1 MSVRTSLLG
10 LIDNKNPNKIDT
22 GLRSFFYDGDTKI
35 RDPATTLIQ
44 KMILLEKSDA
54 PALSLIDSK
63 DEYPYYRIAIDTSKD
78 TKDIHHSYFLPP
90 LQPKV
95 ATFIKAQEKYLDRL
109 TGQQKDAIRAYTY
122 YGDRMM
128 NGFLRGSLQQENY
141 MHLINAIRALRFVP
155 FKTEILRRYPDLKR
169 QFERLPIMGL
179 NDDAGG
185 SIQEWKEYGFDTRE
199 RQEFKFP
206 SLSTLTIY
214 NEESFTT
221 IIQSTWFNSPEN
233 VFPMVKILMK
243 DLIMAFN
250 GLVAAVPRD
259 YDLVVYRGVQSN
271 HIKPG
276 PYKSND
282 FWSTSLTPYVS
293 MNFAADLGSTTF
305 MIQELTVKPSTPCIY
320 ISKYASVG
328 NNEWEVLLPPGV
340 NYTVGTDVYMKRNI
354 MPVDGEWALDDYL
367 RKATAS
373 WIGEKKYVLVNE
385 LTAEGFDTNI
395 PIIREIFGQAAER
408 KKVLAQ
414 RVLVKRTGFAGKG
427 TRHLRSKSRSRS
439 RSSRSKN

>member
-1 MSVRTSLLG
+1 MSVRTALLG
-10 LIDNKNPNKIDT
+10 LIDNPNPNKIDA
-22 GLRSFFYDGDTKI
+22 GLRSFFYDGSTKI
-35 RDPATTLIQ
+35 RDPTTNLIQ
-44 KMILLEKSDA
+44 KTIPLEKSDA
-54 PALSLIDSK
+54 PAFSLIDSK
-63 DEYPYYRIAIDTSKD
+63 DENPYYRIAIDASND

-95 ATFIKAQEKYLDRL
+95 AAFIKAQEKYLDRL

-141 MHLINAIRALRFVP
+141 MHLINAIRSLRFVP

-169 QFERLPIMGL
+169 RFERLPIMDL
-179 NDDAGG
+179 DKDVGG
-185 SIQEWKEYGFDTRE
+185 SIPEWKEYGFDTRE
-199 RQEFKFP
+199 RREFKFP
-206 SLSTLTIY
+206 PLSTLTLH
-214 NEESFTT
+214 NEEAFTT

-233 VFPMVKILMK
+233 VFPMVKTLMK

-250 GLVAAVPRD
+250 GLAAAVPRD

-271 HIKPG
+271 HINPG

-282 FWSTSLTPYVS
+282 FWSTSLTPYVA
-293 MNFAADLGSTTF
+293 MNFAADLGKTTF
-305 MIQELTVKPSTPCIY
+305 MIQEITVKPSTPCIY

-328 NNEWEVLLPPGV
+328 NNEWEVLLPPGAK
-340 NYTVGTDVYMKRNI
+340 YMVGMDVYMKRNI
-354 MPVDGEWALDDYL
+354 MPVDGDLAVDDFL
-367 RKATAS
+367 RKAGTE
-373 WIGEKKYVLVNE
+373 WLGEKEYVLVNE
-385 LTAEGFDTNI
+385 LTADGFDTNI

-414 RVLVKRTGFAGKG
+414 RALLKQTEYVPKG
-427 TRHLRSKSRSRS
+427 TRSRRRRSRS
-439 RSSRSKN
+439 RRSKN